1 MTERWTTGPQY
12 LEAQEQALRSADLP
26 EAEGDE
32 DAERQIADWLGR
44 LRRLHGV
51 PFHFLVPDARMLPTE
66 SIRVF
71 VLDENWIECLVDGA
85 FSIGRGATRD
95 AAREATAA
103 RHFGERSMA
112 AARTARARVLGLAV
126 EEEPPDAGATQGIT
140 GFLLRSSVLTAWP
153 GLELK
158 GFSHPDGTGPLD
170 LIRFDRVAD
179 DIALCLFRGRVAL
192 VTFSEPAETLH
203 FGFLLPESEG
213 APFEKQL
220 KYVDAPGHEPGSLVP
235 GAREAA
241 TFRDPG
247 RRVLDVAATAA
258 AIHEKLVET
267 GGIES
272 GTPYTPA
279 EFALEMVQGV
289 EEVDLEVRA
298 P

>member
-12 LEAQEQALRSADLP
+12 LEGQEQALLSPDLP
-26 EAEGDE
+26 EGDD

-71 VLDENWIECLVDGA
+71 VLDENWIDCLVDGA

-95 AAREATAA
+95 AARETMAA
-103 RHFGERSMA
+103 RRLGERSAA
-112 AARTARARVLGLAV
+112 AARVARFRALGLARDD
-126 EEEPPDAGATQGIT
+126 EPPAAGATEVVT

-158 GFSHPDGTGPLD
+158 GFSHTDGTGPLD

-179 DIALCLFRGRVAL
+179 DIALCLFRGHAAL

-203 FGFLLPESEG
+203 FGFLLPEGED

-220 KYVDAPGHEPGSLVP
+220 KYVDVPGHEPGSLIP

-241 TFRDPG
+241 TFRDRG
-247 RRVLDVAATAA
+247 RRVLDVAATAG
-258 AIHEKLVET
+258 AIHGKLVEA
-267 GGIES
+267 GGIEP

>member
-12 LEAQEQALRSADLP
+12 LEAQEQALRSTDLP
-26 EAEGDE
+26 EGDE
-32 DAERQIADWLGR
+32 DAERQIAEWLGR

-95 AAREATAA
+95 AAREETAA
-103 RHFGERSMA
+103 RHFGERSA
-112 AARTARARVLGLAV
+112 ASARTARARALGLAT
-126 EEEPPDAGATQGIT
+126 EDEPAAGATEGIT

-179 DIALCLFRGRVAL
+179 DIALCLFRGRAAL

-241 TFRDPG
+241 TFRDGG
-247 RRVLDVAATAA
+247 RRVLDVAATAT
-258 AIHEKLVET
+258 AIHKKLVET
-267 GGIES
+267 GGIQS

>member
-12 LEAQEQALRSADLP
+12 LEGQEQALQSAELP
-26 EAEGDE
+26 EGDD
-32 DAERQIADWLGR
+32 DAERQIAEWLGR

-71 VLDENWIECLVDGA
+71 VLDENWIDCLLDGA

-103 RHFGERSMA
+103 RHFGERSVA
-112 AARTARARVLGLAV
+112 AARVARARALGLAT
-126 EEEPPDAGATQGIT
+126 EDEPPAAGATEPIT

-158 GFSHPDGTGPLD
+158 GFSQPDGTGLCD

-220 KYVDAPGHEPGSLVP
+220 KYVDAPDHEPGSLVP

-241 TFRDPG
+241 TFRDQS

-267 GGIES
+267 GGMES

-289 EEVDLEVRA
+289 EVVDLEVHA